1 MTLLTDLAGWGITR
15 FTRLVTGA
23 HARWVGCAPAP
34 VQRIYFGN
42 HSSHAD
48 FALIWAS
55 LPPELRRRTRPVA
68 GADYW
73 DRDAVRRFLIHD
85 VLRGVVID
93 RARTGHAREPVEV
106 MAECLAA
113 GDSLILFPEG
123 TRNTTDEVLL
133 PFRSGLY
140 HLASRRPDVE
150 AVPVWMENLGRLLPK
165 GEFIPVP
172 LLCSIT
178 FGAPLGVLPGEE
190 KDAFLLRARQAL
202 LGTRAAARH
211 ENGEAHELR

>member
-1 MTLLTDLAGWGITR
+1 
-15 FTRLVTGA
+15 
-23 HARWVGCAPAP
+23 

-55 LPPELRRRTRPVA
+55 LPSELRKRTRPVA

-73 DRDAVRRFLIHD
+73 DKGALRRFLIHE
-85 VLRGVVID
+85 VLRGVLID
-93 RARTGHAREPVEV
+93 RARTGQARNPVEL
-106 MAECLAA
+106 MAESLDT

-123 TRNTTDEVLL
+123 TRNTTDELLL
-133 PFRSGLY
+133 PFRSGLF
-140 HLASRRPDVE
+140 HLAARRPDVE
-150 AVPVWMENLGRLLPK
+150 LVPVWMENLGRLLPK

-178 FGAPLGVLPGEE
+178 FGTPINLAADES
-190 KDAFLLRARQAL
+190 KDTFLARAREAML
-202 LGTRAAARH
+202 ATRASASA
-211 ENGEAHELR
+211 

>member
-1 MTLLTDLAGWGITR
+1 MSALTNLTGWGLTR
-15 FTRLVTGA
+15 FTRIVTGA
-23 HARWVGCAPAP
+23 QARWVGCAPLP

-55 LPPELRRRTRPVA
+55 LPPELRKRTRPVA

-73 DRDAVRRFLIHD
+73 DKGALRRFLIHE
-85 VLRGVVID
+85 VLRGVLID
-93 RARTGHAREPVEV
+93 RARTGQARNPVEL
-106 MAECLAA
+106 MAESLDT

-123 TRNTTDEVLL
+123 TRNTTDELLL
-133 PFRSGLY
+133 PFRSGLF
-140 HLASRRPDVE
+140 HLAARRPDVE
-150 AVPVWMENLGRLLPK
+150 LVPVWMENLGRLLPK

-178 FGAPLGVLPGEE
+178 FGTPINLAADES
-190 KDAFLLRARQAL
+190 KDTFLARAREAML
-202 LGTRAAARH
+202 ATRASASA
-211 ENGEAHELR
+211 

>member
-1 MTLLTDLAGWGITR
+1 MALHTKIVGWLITR

-23 HARWVGCAPAP
+23 QARWVGCAPQP

-55 LPPELRRRTRPVA
+55 LPPELRRKTRPVA

-73 DRDAVRRFLIHD
+73 DTGPIKRFVIHK
-85 VLRGVVID
+85 VLRGVLID
-93 RARTGHAREPVEV
+93 RTHGPESPDPIETMVAT
-106 MAECLAA
+106 LDA

-123 TRNTTDEVLL
+123 TRNTTDAVLL
-133 PFRSGLY
+133 PFKSGIY
-140 HLASRRPDVE
+140 HLASRRPDIE
-150 AVPVWMENLGRLLPK
+150 LVPVWMENLGRLLPK
-165 GEFIPVP
+165 GEIIPVP

-178 FGAPLGVLPGEE
+178 FGGPIRLAPGET
-190 KDAFLLRARQAL
+190 KDAFLARARQSL
-202 LGTRAAARH
+202 LDTRQGAQPD
-211 ENGEAHELR
+211 

>member
-1 MTLLTDLAGWGITR
+1 MSVLTDLIAWGLTR

-23 HARWVGCAPAP
+23 QARWVGCAPLP

-55 LPPELRRRTRPVA
+55 LPSELRRKTRPVA

-73 DRDAVRRFLIHD
+73 EKGALRRFLIHE
-85 VLRGVVID
+85 VLRGVLID
-93 RARTGHAREPVEV
+93 RTRTGQARDPVEL
-106 MAECLAA
+106 MAESLT
-113 GDSLILFPEG
+113 GDDSLILFPEG
-123 TRNTTDEVLL
+123 TRNTTDELLL
-133 PFRSGLY
+133 PFRSGLF
-140 HLASRRPDVE
+140 HLAARRPDVE
-150 AVPVWMENLGRLLPK
+150 LVPVWMENLGRLLPK

-178 FGAPLGVLPGEE
+178 FGTPIKLAVDESR
-190 KDAFLLRARQAL
+190 DAFLARTREAML
-202 LGTRAAARH
+202 ATRASASA
-211 ENGEAHELR
+211 